1 MKAKVDL
8 YKVFIKD
15 SVYKIIIF
23 PRIERAWAYDDFP
36 EDNQLMVDGSPEFF
50 HQVQLALAALTV
62 DPTLIV
68 YFPIKHKNCRRYW
81 DLSTYDAV
89 ILRPELQFRRSRWYR
104 IKPKLDKR
112 HWVGKYTIQYNEKKL
127 TDLWKKK
134 YAEKDWLVEDEKRI
148 EELLGDTVFLVLP
161 ESVCIDYHH
170 HVTKELNRYD
180 PKDEYA
186 SYAGIGYISP
196 PESV

>member
-8 YKVFIKD
+8 YKVSIKGRT
-15 SVYKIIIF
+15 YKVIIF

-36 EDNQLMVDGSPEFF
+36 EDDQLMVDGSPEFF
-50 HQVQLALAALTV
+50 RQVQLALATLIAN
-62 DPTLIV
+62 PSLIV
-68 YFPIKHKNCRRYW
+68 YFPIKHKDCRRYW

-89 ILRPELQFRRSRWYR
+89 FLRPELQFRRSRWYE

-112 HWVGKYTIQYNEKKL
+112 HWAGKFTIQNNEIKL
-127 TDLWKKK
+127 NDLWEKK
-134 YAEKDWLVEDEKRI
+134 YADRDWLVEHEKRV

-161 ESVCIDYHH
+161 KTVCLDYHNS
-170 HVTKELNRYD
+170 VSRELKRYD
-180 PKDEYA
+180 PADEYA

-196 PESV
+196 PENE